1 MIKPVAALVTAGVL
15 TLSACGTTDP
25 ATDETEVPADAGGG
39 EITVTD
45 GRGEEVTLDAPA
57 ERVVTLEWS
66 NTEDVVTLGV
76 QPVGVADIAGYESWV
91 TSAPL
96 TGDPVDVGTRTE
108 PSLESVAAADPD
120 LIIGITDSVPDNA
133 MDQMEKI
140 APVVLLTGADASDPL
155 GTMRDNFTTTATL
168 LGKEDT
174 AEQVLADLDA
184 TIEESAAQIEA
195 AGMGGTPFNF
205 SYIYED
211 GNNFSLRMHGP
222 GSQPIALAT
231 AVGLAPAWEKA
242 GDAAWGLSTLDLEG
256 LTRLPADTFFTYWAN
271 EEVDDPTEALEG
283 NALWESLPFVEAGTV
298 DAAAEGVWVYGGPAS
313 SIQWVDQVTDLTTG

>member
-1 MIKPVAALVTAGVL
+1 MMKLTAALMAAAAL
-15 TLSACGTTDP
+15 ALSACGTTDP
-25 ATDETEVPADAGGG
+25 ATDETQPAAQASSGP
-39 EITVTD
+39 ITVTD

-76 QPVGVADIAGYESWV
+76 QPVGVADVDGYESWV

-120 LIIGITDSVPDNA
+120 LILGISESVPENA

-174 AEQVLADLDA
+174 AEQVLADLDS
-184 TIEESAAQIEA
+184 TIADSAAQIDA
-195 AGMGGTPFNF
+195 AGMSGTAFNF

-222 GSQPIALAT
+222 GSQPIALAA
-231 AVGLAPAWEKA
+231 AVGLAPAWDRP
-242 GDAAWGLSTLDLEG
+242 GDPAWGLSTLDLEG
-256 LTRLPADTFFTYWAN
+256 LTRLPDETFFTYWVNAG
-271 EEVDDPTEALEG
+271 EDDPTAALEG

-298 DAAAEGVWVYGGPAS
+298 DPAAEGVWVYGGPAS
-313 SIQWVDQVTDLTTG
+313 SMQWVEQVTELTTG

>member
-1 MIKPVAALVTAGVL
+1 MVKLLVAIAAGTL
-15 TLSACGTTDP
+15 ALSACGTTDP
-25 ATDETEVPADAGGG
+25 ATDDVAEVADTSGGA
-39 EITVTD
+39 ITVTD

-76 QPVGVADIAGYESWV
+76 QPVGVADIQGYESWV

-120 LIIGITDSVPDNA
+120 LILGILESVPENA
-133 MDQMEKI
+133 MQQMEKI

-155 GTMRDNFTTTATL
+155 GTMRDNFETTATL

-174 AEQVLADLDA
+174 AEDVLAELDA
-184 TIEESAAQIEA
+184 TIADAKEQIEA
-195 AGMGGTPFNF
+195 AGMAGTPFTFN
-205 SYIYED
+205 YIYEE

-231 AVGLAPAWEKA
+231 AAGLTPAWTKE
-242 GDAAWGLSTLDLEG
+242 GDPAWGLSTLDLEG
-256 LTRLPADTFFTYWAN
+256 LTRLPDDTFFAYWVN
-271 EEVDDPTEALEG
+271 EGEDDPTKALDG
-283 NALWESLPFVEAGTV
+283 NALWESLPFVQSGNLAP
-298 DAAAEGVWVYGGPAS
+298 AADGVWVYGGPAS
-313 SIQWVDQVTDLTTG
+313 SIQWVEQVADLTTG

>member
-1 MIKPVAALVTAGVL
+1 MVKLLVAIAAGTL
-15 TLSACGTTDP
+15 ALSACGTTDP
-25 ATDETEVPADAGGG
+25 ATDDTEPAADTSGGA
-39 EITVTD
+39 ITVTD

-76 QPVGVADIAGYESWV
+76 QPVGVADIEGYESWV
-91 TSAPL
+91 TAAPL
-96 TGDPVDVGTRTE
+96 TDDPVDVGTRTE

-120 LIIGITDSVPDNA
+120 LILGILESVPDNA
-133 MDQMEKI
+133 MQQMEKI

-174 AEQVLADLDA
+174 AEEVLADLDS
-184 TIEESAAQIEA
+184 TISDAKEQIEA
-195 AGMGGTPFNF
+195 AGMAGTPFTFN
-205 SYIYED
+205 YIYEE

-231 AVGLAPAWEKA
+231 AAGLTPAWEKA

-256 LTRLPADTFFTYWAN
+256 LTRLPDDTFFTYWAN
-271 EEVDDPTEALEG
+271 EGEDDPTEALNG
-283 NALWESLPFVEAGTV
+283 NALWESLPFVQAGNLAP
-298 DAAAEGVWVYGGPAS
+298 AADGVWIYGGPAS
-313 SIQWVDQVTDLTTG
+313 SIQWVEQVADLTTG